1 MQKNGTADS
10 ALDSLKSGMRHI
22 ADAGGERAGQ
32 IKDKAIDVKDA
43 FVKNGGKAL
52 KASGSWIKEHPFIAV
67 GIGFAVGYFVVR
79 MIKE

>member
-10 ALDSLKSGMRHI
+10 TIDSLKSGVRQFV
-22 ADAGGERAGQ
+22 DAGGERAGM

-52 KASGSWIKEHPFIAV
+52 KASGSWIKEHPFIAI
-67 GIGFAVGYFVVR
+67 GIGFGVGYLVVR
-79 MIKE
+79 MVRN